1 MAPAFKYYWEDFPVG
16 RVREVG
22 GITVSRE
29 DIVAFARQFDPQPFH
44 LDEGAARLSMFGGLI
59 ASGWHT
65 MAMWMRYAI
74 LSRQREAAE
83 RGVEGPGGV
92 SPGFEDVRWHRP
104 VRPGDT
110 LTFTMETVGKRDLA
124 SRPALGLVLSRNE
137 ARGPDGTLYMSFT
150 GKGLVPRKPNGG

>member
-1 MAPAFKYYWEDFPVG
+1 MWFEEIEIGTK
-16 RVREVG
+16 RVLGTHTFTQDEI
-22 GITVSRE
+22 IT
-29 DIVAFARQFDPQPFH
+29 FAKRYDPQNFH
-44 LDEGAARLSMFGGLI
+44 IDPDAAKASMFGGII

-92 SPGFEDVRWHRP
+92 SPGFEDVRWQKP